1 MESAKQKAEWIRER
15 SGYEQESAQ
24 LRLSTKRNFSE
35 VSSLSDQLRA
45 SQKLLEERSS
55 QCNMA
60 KAAAREA
67 EAECLRLKKQLTA
80 AQEKVDASKAEM
92 RDAVRKVED
101 RLAKQRA
108 SLQDSA
114 SHTAMQLAQVSLQQA
129 TAEAAL
135 RELRKEVS
143 VERAAAALKRK
154 VQKEEASE
162 NERKLATEVGSLRMQ
177 LEDSQQDYDASV
189 QQRNQLQTELR
200 DAHVNITS
208 LTQQV
213 QEHQAREREGAR
225 QAASAMRADAVIH
238 ASLKATSEALQRL
251 HPYQYAQSLSLT

>member
-1 MESAKQKAEWIRER
+1 
-15 SGYEQESAQ
+15 
-24 LRLSTKRNFSE
+24 
-35 VSSLSDQLRA
+35 
-45 SQKLLEERSS
+45 
-55 QCNMA
+55 MA

-114 SHTAMQLAQVSLQQA
+114 SHTAMELAQVSLQQA

-162 NERKLATEVGSLRMQ
+162 NERKLAT
-177 LEDSQQDYDASV
+177 
-189 QQRNQLQTELR
+189 
-200 DAHVNITS
+200 
-208 LTQQV
+208 
-213 QEHQAREREGAR
+213 
-225 QAASAMRADAVIH
+225 
-238 ASLKATSEALQRL
+238 
-251 HPYQYAQSLSLT
+251 